1 MDARKIKIMLVEDNP
16 DDVELTIRD
25 LKKNDLDR
33 NLHVAA
39 DGRETLDALQ
49 KLADAGS
56 PLPDLMLLDIGL
68 PDLSGLDLL
77 RRLKADHRFSR
88 IPVVM
93 LTGSEMVQDIQKSYD
108 LGAVSYLM
116 KPISVDELMTMLN
129 YVT

>member
-1 MDARKIKIMLVEDNP
+1 MDVPKVKIMLVEDNP
-16 DDVELTIRD
+16 DDVDLTIRD

-33 NLHVAA
+33 DLHVTA
-39 DGRETLDALQ
+39 DGRETLDALET
-49 KLADAGS
+49 LADTRS
-56 PLPDLMLLDIGL
+56 PLPDLILLDIGL

-77 RRLKADHRFSR
+77 RKLKADHRFSR

>member
-1 MDARKIKIMLVEDNP
+1 MDARKVKIMLVEDNP
-16 DDVELTIRD
+16 DDVYLTIRD

-33 NLHVAA
+33 NLHVTA
-39 DGRETLDALQ
+39 DGRETLDALET
-49 KLADAGS
+49 LADAGS
-56 PLPDLMLLDIGL
+56 PLPDLILLDIGL

-77 RRLKADHRFSR
+77 RKLKADHRFGH

-93 LTGSEMVQDIQKSYD
+93 LTGSEMIQDIQKSYD

-116 KPISVDELMTMLN
+116 KPISVDELMTMLK

>member
-1 MDARKIKIMLVEDNP
+1 MDARKVKIMLVEDNP
-16 DDVELTIRD
+16 DDVDMTIRD

-33 NLHVAA
+33 NLHVTA
-39 DGRETLDALQ
+39 DGRETLDALET
-49 KLADAGS
+49 LADAGS
-56 PLPDLMLLDIGL
+56 PLPDLILLDIGL

-77 RRLKADHRFSR
+77 RKLKADHRFSR

-108 LGAVSYLM
+108 LGAISYLM
-116 KPISVDELMTMLN
+116 KPVSVDELMKMLN

>member
-1 MDARKIKIMLVEDNP
+1 MDARKVKIMLVEDNP
-16 DDVELTIRD
+16 DDVYMTIRD

-33 NLHVAA
+33 NLHVTA
-39 DGRETLDALQ
+39 DGRETLDALET
-49 KLADAGS
+49 LADAGS
-56 PLPDLMLLDIGL
+56 PLPDLILLDIGL

-77 RRLKADHRFSR
+77 RKLKADHRFSH

-93 LTGSEMVQDIQKSYD
+93 LTGSEMIQDIQKSYD

-116 KPISVDELMTMLN
+116 KPISVDELMTMLK

>member
-1 MDARKIKIMLVEDNP
+1 MDARKVKIMLVEDNP

-33 NLHVAA
+33 NLHVTA
-39 DGRETLDALQ
+39 DGRETFDALQ
-49 KLADAGS
+49 KLADTGS

-77 RRLKADHRFSR
+77 RELKADHRFSH

-116 KPISVDELMTMLN
+116 KPISVDELVTMLN

>member
-1 MDARKIKIMLVEDNP
+1 MDARKVKIMLVEDNP
-16 DDVELTIRD
+16 DDVKLTIRD
-25 LKKNDLDR
+25 LKKNDLDG
-33 NLHVAA
+33 NLHVTA

-77 RRLKADHRFSR
+77 RRLKADHRFSC